1 MDCLSIDF
9 YGFDELDFRGELKMP
24 YHFRSL
30 LFGENSNRNEMMGYF
45 IASIS
50 NEFTDNCNINDYCSI
65 IHIGMD
71 PQHIQCCRIS

>member
-50 NEFTDNCNINDYCSI
+50 NEFTHRC
-65 IHIGMD
+65 
-71 PQHIQCCRIS
+71 